1 MANKATDYLN
11 EVNKEMR
18 KVSWPSRQEL
28 ISNTAITLI
37 ASLVFALLV
46 FGADRIISEVLQLV
60 YGA

>member
-28 ISNTAITLI
+28 ISNTTITLV

-46 FGADRIISEVLQLV
+46 FGADRIISEVLKLV